1 MNYLLTYF
9 SNKYT
14 EELSNK
20 APWGVIRFSSLPFR
34 R

>member
-9 SNKYT
+9 SNHYT
-14 EELSNK
+14 EELFNK